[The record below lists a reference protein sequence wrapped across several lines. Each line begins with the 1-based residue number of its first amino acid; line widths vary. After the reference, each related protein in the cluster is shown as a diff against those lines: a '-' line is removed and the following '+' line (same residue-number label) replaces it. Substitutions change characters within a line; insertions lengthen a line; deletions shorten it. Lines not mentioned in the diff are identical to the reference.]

1 MFLGSFSILE
11 FCGSLIKNGDFFYE
25 IAIKW
30 ENQLERQASMICF
43 QISLVEQTFAVQ
55 VWKTLF
61 LFLA

>member
-25 IAIKW
+25 IAIK
-30 ENQLERQASMICF
+30 LERQASTICF